1 MYFVLR
7 RFFNTHHRHH
17 VPFGGCFMDALAL
30 ITITDPIIYPGVM
43 ILGFDTFL
51 PSFARY

>member
-1 MYFVLR
+1 MYIM
-7 RFFNTHHRHH
+7 
-17 VPFGGCFMDALAL
+17 GGCFMDALAL
-30 ITITDPIIYPGVM
+30 ITLTVAIIYPVVM